1 MRNPEIPHE
10 PKWRTVAEAVI
21 ILGIRD
27 DTIWQAMHGYR
38 KRKISVSWLDGKL
51 IDVAYIQALHRE
63 RIRLWNMTH
72 DYYYYLSYTAG
83 IKDISMARSLSE
95 YIGRKTYS
103 WTVYL
108 SIEMFSRVDE
118 TPTLN
123 TTLSDRM
130 LDFIKWA
137 EYVIPKVERK
147 RLENSRINQEYDM
160 AASTE
165 ALRRVSRVPTA
176 HVA

>member
-63 RIRLWNMTH
+63 RIRLWNMSH
-72 DYYYYLSYTAG
+72 DYYYYFNYTVG
-83 IKDISMARSLSE
+83 VTDSEIARSLSA
-95 YIGRKTYS
+95 YVGRKAHT

-108 SIEMFSRVDE
+108 SIDMFNRMDE
-118 TPTLN
+118 ISVLN

-137 EYVIPKVERK
+137 EYMIPKVERIK
-147 RLENSRINQEYDM
+147 LENSRINEEYDM

-165 ALRRVSRVPTA
+165 ALRRVSRVP
-176 HVA
+176 VANFA